1 MAKVN
6 TNNAAYLAF
15 LPTNY
20 DSYMALLL
28 LIPSALFLR
37 RPAPSLIRVFMSSF
51 LSSFV
56 VVLVHVFVQFL
67 CKRTHLLQPLV
78 ALGLGV
84 ELAECATILYC
95 L

>member
-1 MAKVN
+1 MN
-6 TNNAAYLAF
+6 IILN
-15 LPTNY
+15 
-20 DSYMALLL
+20 MALFPHQLSLL
-28 LIPSALFLR
+28 SLEIGIGNGNILDSLSANI
-37 RPAPSLIRVFMSSF
+37 IRVFMSSF

-56 VVLVHVFVQFL
+56 VVHVFVQFL

-84 ELAECATILYC
+84 ELAEGTTILYC